1 MRLSWILCTAAAT
14 VYATLG
20 TASASETGRMTGGGA
35 FFCPDRGLQRVTHEF
50 ELNCGTGSDLEDPAR
65 PNKLAINLSGGA
77 EFQLM
82 RLRRG
87 LCGAGKAPAPTQSFR
102 GEGLG
107 TFNGS
112 DASITFTFTDGGEPG
127 TQDTAEFE
135 IKLASS
141 GTTVMDCKPELPL
154 ILGRHRTH
162 VPPDRPKGI
171 PSAAPDAGGALYNPF
186 APSGRR

>member
-1 MRLSWILCTAAAT
+1 M
-14 VYATLG
+14 
-20 TASASETGRMTGGGA
+20 
-35 FFCPDRGLQRVTHEF
+35 
-50 ELNCGTGSDLEDPAR
+50 
-65 PNKLAINLSGGA
+65 NLSGGA
-77 EFQLM
+77 EFQLT
-82 RLRRG
+82 RLPEACAARASLLRNNPS
-87 LCGAGKAPAPTQSFR
+87 PAPTRSFH

-107 TFNGS
+107 TFNGR

-135 IKLASS
+135 VKLASS

-162 VPPDRPKGI
+162 VPPDRRNGI

-186 APSGRR
+186 APSGRN